1 VLFIQYAAI
10 EAQQLRHKEE
20 QKIETKDEHAQT
32 HFEHDADLAMA
43 QSAKGGGTAKD
54 HAALLDIELL
64 LKELSDLKTKED
76 SDAKGAVLAEGGM
89 AEQVA
94 RHIDHL
100 QAIDANRPADV
111 ASLARMKASLMHHFG
126 ELASKDEAS
135 WTVEEG
141 SSLSRIAAELTTR
154 LKELT
159 KRLKGRDSTNRA
171 AGPLHAVGVTAEHH
185 AAADMGG
192 GAGLHAVGMAPSGEA
207 APLSLVPEMLQP
219 ATSDSAASTTGLQPH
234 GLQPPDRLLSADS
247 MLLLL
252 LLGVL
257 VVGAAVLGRAWA
269 KRFVPSTEEAS
280 KERRASSRS
289 VIRTRVSTRV
299 SAVDGGSESVS
310 GARRRSSAPLAD
322 AGV

>member
-1 VLFIQYAAI
+1 MRLFIQYATT
-10 EAQQLRHKEE
+10 EAQHLHHKEE
-20 QKIETKDEHAQT
+20 QKTETKDEHAQT
-32 HFEHDADLAMA
+32 HFEHDADLAIA

-76 SDAKGAVLAEGGM
+76 LDAKGAVLAEGGM
-89 AEQVA
+89 AERVA

-100 QAIDANRPADV
+100 QTIDANRPADV

-126 ELASKDEAS
+126 ELASKDEA

-159 KRLKGRDSTNRA
+159 KRLQGRDSTNRA
-171 AGPLHAVGVTAEHH
+171 AGHLHAVGVTTEHH
-185 AAADMGG
+185 AAAGTGG
-192 GAGLHAVGMAPSGEA
+192 GAGLHAVGTA

-269 KRFVPSTEEAS
+269 KRLVPSAEEAS

-299 SAVDGGSESVS
+299 SAVAGGSESVS

>member
-1 VLFIQYAAI
+1 VRLFIQYAAI

-20 QKIETKDEHAQT
+20 QKIETTDEHAQT

-159 KRLKGRDSTNRA
+159 KRLQGRDSTNRA
-171 AGPLHAVGVTAEHH
+171 AGHLHAVGVTTEHH
-185 AAADMGG
+185 AAAGMSG
-192 GAGLHAVGMAPSGEA
+192 GAGLHAVGTA

-269 KRFVPSTEEAS
+269 KRLVPSAEEAS

-299 SAVDGGSESVS
+299 SAVAGGSESVS